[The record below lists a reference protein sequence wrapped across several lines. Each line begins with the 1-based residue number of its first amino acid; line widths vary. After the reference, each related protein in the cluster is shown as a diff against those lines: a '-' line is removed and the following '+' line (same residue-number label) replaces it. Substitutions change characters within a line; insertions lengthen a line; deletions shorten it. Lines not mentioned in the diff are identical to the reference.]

1 MYSHL
6 QYGISAWGNSAARC
20 INKIQVQQNFIVKI
34 ITKSSFFKTELNPLY
49 QKLKMLNLNNIY
61 KLEILKFMGKYQNNS
76 LPNCFNDFY
85 ALPSKLHSYP
95 TRFATSDTV
104 RGCRL
109 DDRANFPWI
118 WTMVISQPLTGLT
131 TLFFFFFFFFRSKIA
146 LFIFFGCVFPNKN
159 KFTLSLSIPIMH
171 RVKML
176 WRSINHK

>member
-1 MYSHL
+1 MYLSLVYSHL
-6 QYGISAWGNSAARC
+6 QYGISAWGNSAARY

-95 TRFATSDTV
+95 TRFATSDNYSMARFNKSKSQRSIRYQGPV
-104 RGCRL
+104 
-109 DDRANFPWI
+109 I
-118 WTMVISQPLTGLT
+118 WNELPTEIKNSA
-131 TLFFFFFFFFRSKIA
+131 RK
-146 LFIFFGCVFPNKN
+146 NKN
-159 KFTLSLSIPIMH
+159 NFIK
-171 RVKML
+171 RVKEYL
-176 WRSINHK
+176 RVNQ